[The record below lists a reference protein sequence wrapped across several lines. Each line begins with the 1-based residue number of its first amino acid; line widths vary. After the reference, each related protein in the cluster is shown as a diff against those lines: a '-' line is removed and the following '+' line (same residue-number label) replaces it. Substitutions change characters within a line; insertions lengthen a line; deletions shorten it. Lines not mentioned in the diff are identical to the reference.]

1 MWTLSRVR
9 REGWG
14 ESLSRGHIIFS
25 GLMHLLLLFVSFHIQ
40 SSSQSPR
47 LKTFTLSLAF
57 YSFSFASTNN
67 HLPNFLDSTS
77 SFLSCHEWLDY
88 HFHYFSYILLCLF
101 PAALFQGPLLPPP
114 QLISPSVSSPPQ
126 PTNPLAWLCQINPLG
141 HSSDLG
147 SKNFKGVS
155 AHGIG
160 PEFLTL
166 FKAYN
171 ELTSP
176 LF

>member
-25 GLMHLLLLFVSFHIQ
+25 GLMHLLLLFVSFRTQ

-67 HLPNFLDSTS
+67 HLPNFLDLTS

-88 HFHYFSYILLCLF
+88 ISTTLVTSFFTFFLQLYFRILSSL
-101 PAALFQGPLLPPP
+101 PLNWSHHQYLPLHSQPTLLHDSARLTP
-114 QLISPSVSSPPQ
+114 WDTVLISAQ
-126 PTNPLAWLCQINPLG
+126 R
-141 HSSDLG
+141 
-147 SKNFKGVS
+147 
-155 AHGIG
+155 
-160 PEFLTL
+160 TL
-166 FKAYN
+166 KACLLM
-171 ELTSP
+171 E
-176 LF
+176 